1 MDKIEGFYQ
10 KLAIPEACHLGKRVY
25 KKLFYENA
33 ALNAADKKAFI
44 EDIEDIHWLYTLK
57 PETINIGRF
66 QDDEHD
72 FSEVAILQ
80 VNLKD
85 KKPYKRIAQ
94 VIQRAIPYP
103 LMIVFV
109 EGSNIALSLA
119 DKRINR
125 ADREKIM
132 VEAFHETDWMD
143 LANLNEAERVFLDS
157 CAITRFSFNNFYEFY
172 GDLTARIVALNCAHL
187 NGTYTLD
194 NALSREERI
203 ALLNHIRQSQQQLA
217 ELRAALKNESQFNR
231 KVQLN
236 IQIKKLDSELSDL
249 KGKI

>member
-1 MDKIEGFYQ
+1 MIEGFYQ
-10 KLAIPEACHLGKRVY
+10 KLAIPESCHLGKRVY

-33 ALNAADKKAFI
+33 NLNAADKKAFTD
-44 EDIEDIHWLYTLK
+44 DIDDIHWLYTLK

-109 EGSNIALSLA
+109 EGSSMALSLA

-125 ADREKIM
+125 ADREKIT
-132 VEAFHETDWMD
+132 VVAFHETDWLD
-143 LANLNEAERVFLDS
+143 LANLTEAEQAFLDN
-157 CAITRFSFNNFYEFY
+157 CAITGFSYHNFYEFY
-172 GDLTARIVALNCAHL
+172 GDLTARIIALNCAHL
-187 NGTYTLD
+187 NGTFNLD
-194 NALSREERI
+194 TALSRQERLD
-203 ALLNHIRQSQQQLA
+203 LLTHIRQTQQQLA

-236 IQIKKLDSELSDL
+236 MQIKQLEQQFNQQRQQL
-249 KGKI
+249 

>member
-1 MDKIEGFYQ
+1 MIEHFYQ
-10 KLAIPEACHLGKRVY
+10 KLAIPEPCHLGKRVF

-33 ALNAADKKAFI
+33 ALNAADKKAFTD
-44 EDIEDIHWLYTLK
+44 DIDDIHWLYTLK

-72 FSEVAILQ
+72 YSEIAILQ

-109 EGSNIALSLA
+109 DGSNLALSLA

-125 ADREKIM
+125 ADREKIT
-132 VEAFHETDWMD
+132 VTAFYETDWLD
-143 LANLNEAERVFLDS
+143 LANLTEAEQAFLDS
-157 CAITRFSFNNFYEFY
+157 CTITRFSYHNFFEFY
-172 GDLTARIVALNCAHL
+172 GDLTARIIALLCAHL
-187 NGTYTLD
+187 TGTFKLEK
-194 NALSREERI
+194 ALSRDERLE
-203 ALLNHIRQSQQQLA
+203 LLHQTRQTQHQLA
-217 ELRAALKNESQFNR
+217 ELRSALKSENQFNR

-236 IQIKKLDSELSDL
+236 MQIKQLEQQFNQQRQQL
-249 KGKI
+249 